1 VGELCREVGALL
13 TGGRVKDVAALPP
26 RDVLLVIEPREGLEG
41 APPVLRLRLSAHPEA
56 ARVHL
61 QQGRT
66 YRHDGPISPF
76 YEGLQQELL
85 GAEVRSV
92 SQVRGDRI
100 VFVEFKGGP
109 SGKARTLA
117 LELFGRRANLLLL
130 DQNEQILDL
139 LVPGHGKNAE
149 RLAPGSTWDAPGG
162 AGAPSGPEPPSIA
175 ESFPQP
181 DEVPPGPVPDR
192 APLSWRVERT
202 LEPLAQEAH
211 RMDAGK
217 RLAARAKRKHDR
229 AKGLVVGLEQRAAA
243 AEGAD
248 RVREDGE
255 LLKSALGRLKRGM
268 ESIELEDWFTEGTPL
283 RSIELDPKRTPQ
295 QNLQRTFDRFHKLE
309 RARESVAS
317 ELERARAKV
326 LALAELLEAAES
338 AEDPTALDLAAVKQ
352 GLLDPLQQADARK
365 RKAPAVRVPYRVFTV
380 ADGYEV
386 RVGRAAKDNDK
397 LTFHHARGNDYWLH
411 TADCPGSH
419 VILRVEKNR
428 EPSQQALL
436 EAAFLAIHFSPAKE
450 ADKAPVHV
458 AQRKFVHKPRGA
470 KPGLVNLSGG
480 RVMQVRMQHDRV
492 AELLRATRGGP
503 EGPRAQ

>member
-1 VGELCREVGALL
+1 MGELCREVEALL
-13 TGGRVKDVAALPP
+13 AGGRVKDVAALPP

-41 APPVLRLRLSAHPEA
+41 APPVLRLRLSAHPDA

-85 GAEVRSV
+85 GAEVRSIR
-92 SQVRGDRI
+92 QVRGDRI

-109 SGKARTLA
+109 SGKARILA

-130 DQNEQILDL
+130 DQKDQILDL

-149 RLAPGSTWDAPGG
+149 RLAVGSTWDAPGG
-162 AGAPSGPEPPSIA
+162 GGAPSGPEPPSVE
-175 ESFPQP
+175 ESFSKPE
-181 DEVPPGPVPDR
+181 EVPPGPVPDR

-202 LEPLAQEAH
+202 LEPLAEETH
-211 RMDAGK
+211 RMDGGK
-217 RLAARAKRKHDR
+217 RLAARAKRKLDR

-248 RVREDGE
+248 RVRQDGE

-268 ESIELEDWFTEGTPL
+268 ESIELEDWFAEDTPP
-283 RSIELDPKRTPQ
+283 RTIELDPRRTPQ
-295 QNLQRTFDRFHKLE
+295 QNVQRTFDRFHKLE

-317 ELERARAKV
+317 ELARAQTKV
-326 LALAELLEAAES
+326 IALVALLEAAES
-338 AEDPTALDLAAVKQ
+338 AEDPVAMDLAAVKE

-365 RKAPAVRVPYRVFTV
+365 RKAPTARLPYRTFEV

-386 RVGRAAKDNDK
+386 RVGRAAKDNDQ

-436 EAAFLAIHFSPAKE
+436 EAAFLAIHFSPLKE
-450 ADKAPVHV
+450 AVRTPVHV
-458 AQRKFVHKPRGA
+458 ARRKFVHKPRGA
-470 KPGLVNLSGG
+470 KAGLVNLSGG
-480 RVMQVRMQHDRV
+480 RVMVVRVQHERV
-492 AELLRATRGGP
+492 AELLRAASGRS
-503 EGPRAQ
+503 EGPKAP